1 MNEINQAEFEPEKRK
16 YGIENAIL
24 IFLLFLSLVGVAI
37 TDYSADDGYGYWLIM
52 VFVFSFFAILT
63 AWLQSKH
70 TNREFADIV
79 KHQSLHWSSTL
90 LVVGGGFMLQ
100 KSGHLTPDA
109 ACFVILLLLSLA
121 SMLDGLRIGWRFS
134 MVGLFLGVSSVI
146 GAFYTA
152 HMWIDVIFVI
162 CIIAVTLFGETVIKK
177 MWSILSH

>member
-1 MNEINQAEFEPEKRK
+1 
-16 YGIENAIL
+16 
-24 IFLLFLSLVGVAI
+24 
-37 TDYSADDGYGYWLIM
+37 
-52 VFVFSFFAILT
+52 
-63 AWLQSKH
+63 
-70 TNREFADIV
+70 
-79 KHQSLHWSSTL
+79 
-90 LVVGGGFMLQ
+90 MLQ